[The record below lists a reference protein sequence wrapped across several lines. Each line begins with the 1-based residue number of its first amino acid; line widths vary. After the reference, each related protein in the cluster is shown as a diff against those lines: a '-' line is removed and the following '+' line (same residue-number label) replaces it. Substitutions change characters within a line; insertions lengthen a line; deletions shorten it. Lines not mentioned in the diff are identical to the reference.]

1 VRSWAR
7 CETTRRRTGRGT
19 RYLSVERCWATADLL
34 RVDRSSGD
42 NAVKIQLPT
51 LVSRTPFF
59 PSLSFHP
66 ILILLHAFQPL
77 PYIRRISFSRNPD
90 TSSTQ
95 IPFEFKYANTAIHSR
110 EFNVVVLGAGAS
122 APTLRT
128 ANSESS
134 SLPRDQSHHM
144 QHPLLTV
151 CAYLRRRWKELS
163 DWCVPG
169 LTPQFNPLNPFL
181 MLTVFVN
188 SPVRPQ

>member
-1 VRSWAR
+1 MGNRRSAQ
-7 CETTRRRTGRGT
+7 GGSILRGQC
-19 RYLSVERCWATADLL
+19 RQNSVTNLGEQDPFFPQFEFSSDLDFAACISTPPL
-34 RVDRSSGD
+34 YP
-42 NAVKIQLPT
+42 AH
-51 LVSRTPFF
+51 LVSRN
-59 PSLSFHP
+59 S
-66 ILILLHAFQPL
+66 
-77 PYIRRISFSRNPD
+77 D

-134 SLPRDQSHHM
+134 SLPRDPSHHM